1 MVRRIRL
8 SRLAIVPAL
17 LVLAV
22 VSACG
27 GDDQAG
33 AQQDVGTLLRQTFTG
48 DKHIRSGKLAVALDV
63 DARGT
68 GQVRGPLKA
77 TLSGPFQS
85 NGARKL
91 PSFDLAAK
99 LSGAVQDISAG
110 VTSTGDQGFVSFMG
124 QPYRIDD
131 AVWAQFKQSFESAQ
145 RKEPRKQPQS

>member
-48 DKHIRSGKLAVALDV
+48 DKHIESGRLAVTLDV

-68 GQVRGPLKA
+68 GQVRGPIKVA
-77 TLSGPFQS
+77 LSGPFQS
-85 NGARKL
+85 NGAKKL
-91 PSFDLAAK
+91 PSFDLAVK
-99 LSGAVQDISAG
+99 LSGVGQDIDAG
-110 VTSTGDQGFVSFMG
+110 VTSTGASGFVSFMG

-131 AVWAQFKQSFESAQ
+131 TLWAQFKQS
-145 RKEPRKQPQS
+145 